1 MDTPTSASNAL
12 IDELVAAL
20 GAEAV
25 RRGDAI
31 AARYQADWS
40 GAAPVRP
47 LALLRPAST
56 NDVAAAMRICHAHR
70 VPVVP
75 QGGLTGLAGGAMP
88 HADAVALSQAY
99 PFTVLAEVTGH
110 EEAALADSLQA
121 ALAEAME
128 DGSVLDAVVAQSQ
141 AQAGALWR

>member
-1 MDTPTSASNAL
+1 MDTPTSASSAL

-31 AARYQADWS
+31 DARYQADWS

-56 NDVAAAMRICHAHR
+56 NDVAVAMRICHARR

-88 HADAVALSQAY
+88 QADAVALSLERLNAIEQVDAASATI
-99 PFTVLAEVTGH
+99 TVSRPMP
-110 EEAALADSLQA
+110 AATVWCSSA
-121 ALAEAME
+121 
-128 DGSVLDAVVAQSQ
+128 
-141 AQAGALWR
+141 